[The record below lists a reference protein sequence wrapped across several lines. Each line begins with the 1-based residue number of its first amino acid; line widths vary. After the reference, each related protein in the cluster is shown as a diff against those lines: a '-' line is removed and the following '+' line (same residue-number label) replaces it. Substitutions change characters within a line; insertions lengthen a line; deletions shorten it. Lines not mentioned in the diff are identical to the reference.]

1 MKRYADT
8 AMTAVI
14 GFCIFEGITDGSV
27 SVNRC
32 YGLCL
37 ADWQA
42 DKRRQDLCLHFSAIR
57 SMIIL

>member
-8 AMTAVI
+8 AVTAVI

-27 SVNRC
+27 SVNPLLWVVLGR
-32 YGLCL
+32 L
-37 ADWQA
+37 AG
-42 DKRRQDLCLHFSAIR
+42 KRRQDLCLHFSAIR

>member
-27 SVNRC
+27 SESAVMGC
-32 YGLCL
+32 
-37 ADWQA
+37 AWQIG
-42 DKRRQDLCLHFSAIR
+42 RQIKDGKIYVC
-57 SMIIL
+57 ILVQSVV

>member
-1 MKRYADT
+1 MKRYAD
-8 AMTAVI
+8 AAVTAVI

-27 SVNRC
+27 SVN
-32 YGLCL
+32 
-37 ADWQA
+37 QA

>member
-27 SVNRC
+27 SVNPLLGC
-32 YGLCL
+32 
-37 ADWQA
+37 AWQIG
-42 DKRRQDLCLHFSAIR
+42 RQIKDGKIYVC
-57 SMIIL
+57 ILVQSVV

>member
-27 SVNRC
+27 SVNPLLWVVL
-32 YGLCL
+32 G
-37 ADWQA
+37 
-42 DKRRQDLCLHFSAIR
+42 RQIKDGKIYVC
-57 SMIIL
+57 ILVQSVV